1 MRKPEKQTEWKM
13 MLMLFLSENRI
24 EQASTYTHTHHHHH
38 FHHHRRRR
46 HHPKI
51 RKKNEKI
58 SCCYVL
64 YALNAKFLCVSNAR
78 QFSPFL
84 FCFICPHRIHHS
96 GSFLVEKKILQTFSI
111 LFAMFLSFFLLVL
124 LCGRF
129 FFLSRLV
136 LSLIIIYRTFEIVYW
151 SNV

>member
-1 MRKPEKQTEWKM
+1 MENDADAFPLGKSHRT
-13 MLMLFLSENRI
+13 SEYI
-24 EQASTYTHTHHHHH
+24 HTHTHHHHH

-96 GSFLVEKKILQTFSI
+96 GSFLVGKKNPTNIFHFIRYVLV
-111 LFAMFLSFFLLVL
+111 FFPARSSVWTL
-124 LCGRF
+124 